1 MRNVKLEMGT
11 QLWHSPVDIIT
22 HQNMKS
28 TLIYADRHLTM
39 VEYILMNSS
48 LYPIGVIVLGL

>member
-1 MRNVKLEMGT
+1 MRNVKLEMET
-11 QLWHSPVDIIT
+11 QSWHSPVDIVT
-22 HQNMKS
+22 YLNMKS

-48 LYPIGVIVLGL
+48 LYPIGVIV